1 MRLDMWLFNRI
12 CEITNEDYD
21 AGKSDDEEYAIL
33 YRDIDTIIYD
43 LVYQYDLLE
52 ERHNDLMEDLKENYE
67 PKKFNPYDEYGI
79 SESDFH

>member
-1 MRLDMWLFNRI
+1 MKIDMWLYNRI
-12 CEITNEDYD
+12 CEITNEDYE

-52 ERHNDLMEDLKENYE
+52 ERHNDLLEDLKENYE
-67 PKKFNPYDEYGI
+67 LKKFNPYEEYGI